1 MNAYPQ
7 GVLAQD
13 PLFGAKLEEEPHSG
27 EMSTQGSSKLAFG
40 KAASKLDVAESDYFV
55 LTTLGI
61 NTFSTLAFRFP
72 KAEDWE
78 AFMGRSVRPQGAFRD
93 GDSIRVFDR
102 MDALPL
108 EVFKESEDAACLRK
122 LWTLAAKVAKAEVED
137 LAGVGEEPK
146 QKVSA
151 ASANELED
159 AAVKGRKMPAPTGDR
174 ERPSLWT
181 LTKVQ
186 QNLSPQG
193 DHRHLTWE
201 TYVSLDTESRLR
213 RSGKLPKDS
222 QELILSGKE
231 IQLKAGDLGEFPGAK
246 ISDVTSMQEA
256 LEIRAR
262 ALCVLGHAD
271 YSLYRKLT
279 DFYVAKLRDL
289 PPEGFRAPTLN
300 EVRKCDRVLHEEL
313 LHHVSKSVGTLNQG
327 IEYHLKRPDHSF
339 WKLIDKFPE
348 SAPDQGLDPKD
359 HSKKERH
366 QVENEKGDGKKRKY
380 EDDDG
385 PPKADPARARMC
397 LVCSKRHE
405 PRCPL
410 PEGFRKAQRAR
421 LKEQKAKAKAAGK
434 TK

>member
-1 MNAYPQ
+1 
-7 GVLAQD
+7 
-13 PLFGAKLEEEPHSG
+13 
-27 EMSTQGSSKLAFG
+27 MSTQGSSKLAFG
-40 KAASKLDVAESDYFV
+40 KAASKLDVAESDYLV
-55 LTTLGI
+55 LTTMGI
-61 NTFSTLAFRFP
+61 NTFSALAFRFP

-78 AFMGRSVRPQGAFRD
+78 AFMVRSVRTQGAFRD
-93 GDSIRVFDR
+93 GDSIRVFDKSS
-102 MDALPL
+102 ALPL
-108 EVFKESEDAACLRK
+108 EAFKESEDAACLRK

-159 AAVKGRKMPAPTGDR
+159 AAVKGRKMSAPTGDR

-181 LTKVQ
+181 LSKVQ

-201 TYVSLDTESRLR
+201 TYVSIDTENRLR
-213 RSGKLPKDS
+213 RAGKLPKDS
-222 QELILSGKE
+222 QELVLSGKE
-231 IQLKAGDLGEFPGAK
+231 IHLKAGDPGELPSSR

-271 YSLYRKLT
+271 YFLYRRLT
-279 DFYVAKLRDL
+279 DFYVSKLRDL

-339 WKLIDKFPE
+339 WKLIDRFPE
-348 SAPDQGLDPKD
+348 STPDQGLDPKD
-359 HSKKERH
+359 HSKKSKAE
-366 QVENEKGDGKKRKY
+366 EDPPKGDAKKRKSGGDSPVKS
-380 EDDDG
+380 EVQ
-385 PPKADPARARMC
+385 KARMC
-397 LVCSKRHE
+397 LVCGTRHE

-410 PEGFRKAQRAR
+410 PEGFRKAQRE
-421 LKEQKAKAKAAGK
+421 KEKERKAAKAKAKGS
-434 TK
+434 TKK

>member
-1 MNAYPQ
+1 MPAGRPGSSPS
-7 GVLAQD
+7 GVAREK
-13 PLFGAKLEEEPHSG
+13 ASRRG

-40 KAASKLDVAESDYFV
+40 KAASKLDVAESDYLV
-55 LTTLGI
+55 LTTMGI

-78 AFMGRSVRPQGAFRD
+78 SFMGRTVRPQGAFRD
-93 GDSIRVFDR
+93 GESVRVFTKA
-102 MDALPL
+102 DALTL
-108 EVFKESEDAACLRK
+108 EEFKESEDAACLRK

-159 AAVKGRKMPAPTGDR
+159 SAVKGRKMPAPTGDR

-181 LTKVQ
+181 LSKVQ

-201 TYVSLDTESRLR
+201 AYVSMDTESRLR
-213 RSGKLPKDS
+213 RAGKLPRDS

-231 IQLKAGDLGEFPGAK
+231 IQLKAGDMGDFPTAK

-279 DFYVAKLRDL
+279 DFYVSKLRDL

-313 LHHVSKSVGTLNQG
+313 LHHVSKSVGSLNLG

-348 SAPDQGLDPKD
+348 STPDQGLDPKD
-359 HSKKERH
+359 HTKKE
-366 QVENEKGDGKKRKY
+366 KSGGDPPKVDPKKRQF
-380 EDDDG
+380 EQVGDAG
-385 PPKADPARARMC
+385 GVETPPVKMRMC
-397 LVCSKRHE
+397 LVCQKRHE

-410 PEGFRKAQRAR
+410 PEDFRKTQREKEKAR
-421 LKEQKAKAKAAGK
+421 KAKAKASGAK
-434 TK
+434 KA

>member
-1 MNAYPQ
+1 
-7 GVLAQD
+7 
-13 PLFGAKLEEEPHSG
+13 
-27 EMSTQGSSKLAFG
+27 MSTQGSSKLAFG
-40 KAASKLDVAESDYFV
+40 KAASKLDVAESDYLV

-78 AFMGRSVRPQGAFRD
+78 SFMGRTVRPQGAFRD
-93 GDSIRVFDR
+93 GDSIRVFTKA
-102 MDALPL
+102 DALSL
-108 EVFKESEDAACLRK
+108 EMFKESEDAACLRK

-146 QKVSA
+146 QRVSA

-186 QNLSPQG
+186 QNLAPQG

-201 TYVSLDTESRLR
+201 AYVSMDTESRLR
-213 RSGKLPKDS
+213 RSGRLPKDS
-222 QELILSGKE
+222 QELVLSGRE
-231 IQLKAGDLGEFPGAK
+231 IQLKAGEMGDFPTAK

-313 LHHVSKSVGTLNQG
+313 LHHVSKSVGSLNLG
-327 IEYHLKRPDHSF
+327 IDFHLKKPDHSF

-348 SAPDQGLDPKD
+348 ATPDQGLDPKD
-359 HSKKERH
+359 QGRKEKSGGDPPKTDPKKRAFE
-366 QVENEKGDGKKRKY
+366 QVGDGV
-380 EDDDG
+380 DD
-385 PPKADPARARMC
+385 PPGKMRMC
-397 LVCSKRHE
+397 LVCQKRHE
-405 PRCPL
+405 PRCVL
-410 PEGFRKAQRAR
+410 PEGFRKAQRA
-421 LKEQKAKAKAAGK
+421 KEKERKAKAKATGGK
-434 TK
+434 KA